1 MPARPRFVSQLR
13 APERERQTKDV
24 AADPHLGGKS
34 LRGKSAVRDS
44 AAVPVLS
51 SWDCGCCY
59 ARAKGEFDQGGVG
72 GGGIESGM
80 EMMSR
85 SRRQEAEVQEPQ
97 LG

>member
-13 APERERQTKDV
+13 APERETKDV

-44 AAVPVLS
+44 GTRPLLLGLRLFLRQS
-51 SWDCGCCY
+51 
-59 ARAKGEFDQGGVG
+59 K

-85 SRRQEAEVQEPQ
+85 SRRQEAGVQEPQ